1 VELVAVARV
10 ATWPRSVGRRTTIMS
25 NNSSSSNAPA
35 NYGTTIS
42 IESLKVIAE
51 IIGIPS
57 LSDECGKELS
67 EDITFKLKHIIQVSS
82 SKLQIELF
90 ILMYLFRSFL
100 SCRMP

>member
-1 VELVAVARV
+1 MSSTN
-10 ATWPRSVGRRTTIMS
+10 ATT
-25 NNSSSSNAPA
+25 

-67 EDITFKLKHIIQVSS
+67 EDITFKLKHIIQVSGS
-82 SKLQIELF
+82 QV
-90 ILMYLFRSFL
+90 
-100 SCRMP
+100 

>member
-1 VELVAVARV
+1 
-10 ATWPRSVGRRTTIMS
+10 MS
-25 NNSSSSNAPA
+25 NNSNSTNATT

-67 EDITFKLKHIIQVSS
+67 EDITFKLKHIIQVSES
-82 SKLQIELF
+82 QLCIEPF
-90 ILMYLFRSFL
+90 HSCILKFHIF
-100 SCRMP
+100 CRMP